1 MIAETLAGISLLKAS
16 VDFIKSNIDTAK
28 DIGEIAGAVDGLFR
42 GHDEVQAERS
52 KKSKMGIGDQF
63 GIKNVAQEII
73 DAKLAAEKM
82 QEMKNMINMR
92 FGPDT
97 WQSIVDER
105 AKRIQE
111 AKEAALAARRQKQK
125 EQAEFLE
132 TVKMVL
138 IIGICSLGAVG
149 AFIWVLYSAASAD
162 PGKPPI

>member
-28 DIGEIAGAVDGLFR
+28 DISEIAGAVDGLFR

-111 AKEAALAARRQKQK
+111 AKEAARLLQIKKQK
-125 EQAEFLE
+125 EQAEFIE
-132 TVKMVL
+132 TLKMVM
-138 IIGICSLGAVG
+138 IIGIVALSALGALV
-149 AFIWVLYSAASAD
+149 WVLYSAASGD
-162 PGKPPI
+162 SGRPPI